1 MRGLPRRFGRAQTYE
16 RRSGGRTEGTPCQD
30 CGKACRLAAQIF
42 RPCRCIAGGSAG
54 LFIRARLRARA
65 RGRTRAER
73 MKLTLRDLEVR
84 GKRVLVRVDF
94 NVPVEERDG
103 KIVITDDTRIRE
115 SLPTINWLREHGAK
129 TILMSHFGRPKGK
142 RVDKYTLRPVADYLH
157 TLINQPG
164 IFSHDIIGEVPE
176 KIVAH
181 MQEGDVALLQNL
193 RFHPGEEANDP
204 KFAEAL
210 AKLGDLYVNDA
221 FGAAHRAHASTAGMT
236 KFVPKAAM
244 GLLMEKELRYLHEE
258 LDRPGKPFVVIMGGA
273 KVSDKIGVLKAL
285 MEKADTIL
293 IGGAMA
299 NTFFK
304 AEGIPIGASLVES
317 DKLDLARELLDLAKK
332 RGVKLLLPIDA
343 VETDEIRAGAT
354 IRNTSRL
361 SPQHGISD
369 GWQAVDIGAAT
380 IALYQDEIAKGETIL
395 WNGPVGIF
403 EIPDFAEGTIA
414 IAEALAQ
421 SGATTIIGGGDS
433 VTAVKQAGLADKMTF
448 ISTGGGA
455 SLELLEGKEL
465 PGVAAL
471 SDKT

>member
-1 MRGLPRRFGRAQTYE
+1 MP
-16 RRSGGRTEGTPCQD
+16 
-30 CGKACRLAAQIF
+30 
-42 RPCRCIAGGSAG
+42 
-54 LFIRARLRARA
+54 
-65 RGRTRAER
+65 
-73 MKLTLRDLEVR
+73 KLTLRDLDVR

-94 NVPVEERDG
+94 NVPIEVRGGEIR
-103 KIVITDDTRIRE
+103 ITDDTRIRA
-115 SLPTINWLREHGAK
+115 SLPTINYLREHGAK
-129 TILMSHFGRPKGK
+129 TILIAHFGRPKGK
-142 RVDKYTLRPVADYLH
+142 RVQKYSLRPIGDYLH
-157 TLINQPG
+157 SLIHQPV
-164 IFSHDIIGEVPE
+164 IFSHDTIGDVPE
-176 KIVAH
+176 KIISH
-181 MQEGDVALLQNL
+181 MENGDVALLQNV
-193 RFHPGEEANDP
+193 RFQPEEEANDP

-221 FGAAHRAHASTAGMT
+221 FGAAHRAHASTAGIT
-236 KFVPKAAM
+236 KFVAKSAM
-244 GLLMEKELRYLHEE
+244 GLLMEKELKHLREGLNK
-258 LDRPGKPFVVIMGGA
+258 PAKPFVVILGGA

-299 NTFFK
+299 NTFLK
-304 AEGIPIGASLVES
+304 AEGIPIGASRVES

-332 RGVKLLLPIDA
+332 LGVKFLRPIDA
-343 VETDEIRAGAT
+343 LQAEEIRAGAT

>member
-1 MRGLPRRFGRAQTYE
+1 MP
-16 RRSGGRTEGTPCQD
+16 
-30 CGKACRLAAQIF
+30 
-42 RPCRCIAGGSAG
+42 
-54 LFIRARLRARA
+54 
-65 RGRTRAER
+65 
-73 MKLTLRDLEVR
+73 KLTLRDLDVR

-94 NVPVEERDG
+94 NVPIEVRGGEIR
-103 KIVITDDTRIRE
+103 ITDDTRIRA
-115 SLPTINWLREHGAK
+115 SLPTINYLREHGAK
-129 TILMSHFGRPKGK
+129 TILMAHFGRPKGK
-142 RVDKYTLRPVADYLH
+142 RVQKYSLRPIGDYLH
-157 TLINQPG
+157 SLIHQPV
-164 IFSHDIIGEVPE
+164 IFSHDTIGAVPE
-176 KIVAH
+176 KIISH
-181 MQEGDVALLQNL
+181 MEDGDVALLQNV
-193 RFHPGEEANDP
+193 RFQPEEEANDP

-210 AKLGDLYVNDA
+210 AKLGDLYVDDA
-221 FGAAHRAHASTAGMT
+221 FGAAHRAHASTAGIT
-236 KFVPKAAM
+236 KFVGKSAM
-244 GLLMEKELRYLHEE
+244 GLLMEKELKHLREGLNK
-258 LDRPGKPFVVIMGGA
+258 PAKPFVVILGGA

-299 NTFFK
+299 NTFLK
-304 AEGIPIGASLVES
+304 AEGIPIGASRVES

-332 RGVKLLLPIDA
+332 RGVKFLRPIDA
-343 VETDEIRAGAT
+343 LEAEEIRAGAT